1 MTRCTDGA
9 RRAGGTRWPRIAEES
24 SRYSSSSLDVIGL
37 KLGRIVLTTG
47 RA

>member
-9 RRAGGTRWPRIAEES
+9 RRTGGTRWPGIAEES
-24 SRYSSSSLDVIGL
+24 SCYSSSSLDIIGL
-37 KLGRIVLTTG
+37 KLGRIVLTTR